1 VGSQNNTGF
10 PLPLFHAKTH
20 CTPHTIMPP
29 LVDIHVHLLAG
40 MDDGPKTADDALSM
54 CKMMV
59 EQGIRYAAAGA
70 HQNDDYPDNSPDRIR
85 AAAAKL
91 AEQLKANEVQL
102 DVRPCAEVMVGIETL
117 NQLGRGELMTVGDA
131 GKYLLIEMPHGLCV
145 ELKWLVQE
153 LDDRNIRPILGHAER
168 SPEVL
173 HDSGRAEAL
182 IQAGCLL
189 QVSSKSITD
198 PPSRQDAI
206 AIRNWFKR
214 RMVHVLGSDGH
225 SLRRR
230 PPVMA
235 AAYKQV
241 VKWVGEAEAVRIASA
256 NGIAM
261 LHGRPI
267 HVPPPLP
274 ATKSWF
280 SWFSGSN

>member
-1 VGSQNNTGF
+1 
-10 PLPLFHAKTH
+10 
-20 CTPHTIMPP
+20 MPP

-70 HQNDDYPDNSPDRIR
+70 HQNNVYPDNSPEKIR
-85 AAAAKL
+85 AATDKL
-91 AEQLKANEVQL
+91 AEQLKFNEVSL
-102 DVRPCAEVMVGIETL
+102 EVRPCAEVMVGIDTL
-117 NQLGRGELMTVGDA
+117 DRLNRGELMTVGDT
-131 GKYLLIEMPHGLCV
+131 GRYLLIEMPHNLCV

-153 LDDRNIRPILGHAER
+153 LDDRNIQPILGHAER

-173 HDSGRAEAL
+173 HDAGRAEAL

-198 PPSRQDAI
+198 PPSRQDGI

-225 SLRRR
+225 SPRRR

-235 AAYKQV
+235 AAYRQI
-241 VKWVGEAEAVRIASA
+241 VKWVGKAEADRIASA
-256 NGIAM
+256 NGIAV

-267 HVPPPLP
+267 QVPQPLP
-274 ATKSWF
+274 ASNSWLSWF
-280 SWFSGSN
+280 KGSN